1 MLGLFLVIVG
11 AAQKVGSILFP
22 LLGDRM
28 KILTTLKLSLI
39 LFFTQPDSRTL
50 WICQHQGHWEFSWVV
65 IAYLHSGP

>member
-28 KILTTLKLSLI
+28 KILTTLKLSFI
-39 LFFTQPDSRTL
+39 LYPAR
-50 WICQHQGHWEFSWVV
+50 
-65 IAYLHSGP
+65 